1 MLHYQTHNDPL
12 PSPSSGI
19 NGERVNQQGY
29 GGGFNFANQDVPFM
43 RALAQTEGLIA
54 TFSGHD
60 HGNDW

>member
-1 MLHYQTHNDPL
+1 MRAYQQTGIDNRIKPR
-12 PSPSSGI
+12 I

-29 GGGFNFANQDVPFM
+29 LSSDDDYTGQDFEFM
-43 RALAQTEGLIA
+43 KALLETKGLIA